1 MAVKIISH
9 RGANRLAPQN
19 TLPAFEAAL
28 KIGVDGFE
36 TDVHLTADGIP
47 VICHNYKVNETSD
60 GTGRISTMTYDEFK
74 SYDFGGYFSPEFKG
88 TTAPSLDEFLRLCL
102 GADLEIINIELKPS
116 LENDMS
122 VVSKTI
128 QMVKDYGLSDKLLI
142 SSFSSKMLLEAKKA
156 DKQCRTAYLYSPDKR
171 EAHSVWHRA
180 AEFAKEIGACALHPN
195 KCYVTKEYVKKAHNA
210 GIAVN
215 VWTVNKVKE
224 MKKFIEMGVG
234 GLITGCPDIAKSLI
248 EQQ

>member
-36 TDVHLTADGIP
+36 TDVHLTSDGVP

-60 GTGRISTMTYDEFK
+60 GIGKISAMTYDEFK
-74 SYDFGGYFSPEFKG
+74 AYDFGGYFSPDFKG
-88 TTAPSLDEFLRLCL
+88 TTAPSLDEFLRLCA
-102 GADLEIINIELKPS
+102 GADLEIINIEIKPS

-128 QMVKDYGLSDKLLI
+128 QMVKDYGLFDKLLI
-142 SSFSSKMLLEAKKA
+142 SSFSSKMLLVAKKT
-156 DKQCRTAYLYSPDKR
+156 DKQCKTAYLYSPDKR
-171 EAHSVWHRA
+171 EAHSIWHRA

-195 KCYVTKEYVKKAHNA
+195 KCYVTKEYVKKAHDA
-210 GIAVN
+210 GVAVN
-215 VWTVNKVKE
+215 VWTVNKVNE
-224 MKKFIEMGVG
+224 MKKFIEMGVD
-234 GLITGCPDIAKSLI
+234 GLITDCPDVAKTLI
-248 EQQ
+248 EQV

>member
-36 TDVHLTADGIP
+36 TDVHLTADGVP

-60 GTGRISTMTYDEFK
+60 GTGKISAMTYDEFK

-142 SSFSSKMLLEAKKA
+142 
-156 DKQCRTAYLYSPDKR
+156 
-171 EAHSVWHRA
+171 
-180 AEFAKEIGACALHPN
+180 
-195 KCYVTKEYVKKAHNA
+195 
-210 GIAVN
+210 
-215 VWTVNKVKE
+215 
-224 MKKFIEMGVG
+224 
-234 GLITGCPDIAKSLI
+234 
-248 EQQ
+248 